1 MKRNLVLAM
10 AMICL
15 AIGVRGQSPK
25 AFKSIDKHARYDDLA
40 TNPTIESLADY
51 LAAPARNETE
61 KVRAIYVWLTSH
73 ISYSD
78 TTVTNNWLGTVENTI
93 QQRAEN
99 VLKNRTAVCEG
110 YANLFV
116 ALCKAAGIRAVVVE
130 GQVKDSDGTV
140 SDVGHAWNAV
150 EIDGQWQLSD
160 PTWGAGY
167 TSPVTHRFIPVYQEQ
182 FFLMTPQQA
191 LTDHLPDDPI
201 WQLLEHPVSEAQFS
215 NALFT
220 LPDITEPGPRFS
232 YRDSINR
239 WLALDSMEQRLDA
252 IRRTLRFNPGNSLA
266 LARLGSYFINEAV
279 IKYDKVDDLVTLAL
293 NEHDLPIDTA
303 FMRKTLRQ
311 AEAFYLQGWTYYQQ
325 VTDPGLRKRADLLLP
340 PEKNAATALYV
351 QGLIEMAVLFRDFKK
366 ATQQA
371 FLYDE
376 SIVDVLLQ
384 QSRKAINW
392 FDQSEAR
399 IDPDL
404 EDQRYLYKLL
414 GLSRIQAY
422 YMRAKIAMQYYA
434 DFNSNMEERNILKN
448 LKALDGVANDL
459 EILKML
465 VSDVDVDDL
474 QDLESAAVAEEVP
487 NLFAALEE
495 ARGMYKTN
503 LLHLQYDAV
512 SKKLNPEN
520 VKRLLDQVPEID
532 QHFIQSAPLE
542 VNVANV
548 GNEYVPKSPVSHNR
562 SLLYAFAATVR
573 YNLIVAQINGAGTTA
588 ALAKQKTALV
598 NGCKEVDRYLD
609 KAIELRN
616 QTPVGPEEK
625 EILLRLKSKNAGLM
639 EEMKKLR

>member
-1 MKRNLVLAM
+1 MKRNLVLAI
-10 AMICL
+10 ALICL
-15 AIGVRGQSPK
+15 AVAVQGQSSK
-25 AFKSIDKHARYDDLA
+25 AFKSIDKHARYDDIT
-40 TNPTIESLADY
+40 TNPTIEELADY
-51 LAAPARNETE
+51 LTAPARNETE
-61 KVRAIYVWLTSH
+61 KVRAIYVWLASH

-78 TTVTNNWLGTVENTI
+78 TTVTNNWLGTVENTVK
-93 QQRAEN
+93 QRAEN

-130 GQVKDSDGTV
+130 GQVKDVDGTV

-160 PTWGAGY
+160 PTWGAGF
-167 TSPVTHRFIPVYQEQ
+167 TSAMTHRFVPVYQES
-182 FFLMTPQQA
+182 FFLMPPEQA

-201 WQLLEHPVSEAQFS
+201 WQLLEHPITEEQFR
-215 NALFT
+215 NAIFT
-220 LPDITEPGPRFS
+220 LPDITGSQPLFS

-239 WLALDSMEQRLDA
+239 WLVLDSIAKRLDA
-252 IRRTLRFNPGNSLA
+252 IRRTLRYNPGNSLA

-279 IKYDKVDDLVTLAL
+279 EKYDKVDDLVTLAL
-293 NEHDLPIDTA
+293 NEHHVPMDTA
-303 FMRKTLRQ
+303 LMRETLQQ
-311 AEAFYLQGWTYYQQ
+311 AEGFYFQGWNYYQQ
-325 VTDPGLRKRADLLLP
+325 VTDPALRRRAEQLLP
-340 PEKNAATALYV
+340 PEKNAATAYYI
-351 QGLIEMAVLFRDFKK
+351 QGLIEMAALYRAFEK
-366 ATQQA
+366 ATQQS

-376 SIVDVLLQ
+376 SIVAQLQ
-384 QSRKAINW
+384 SQSRRAIDW
-392 FDQSEAR
+392 FDQCESR

-404 EDQRYLYKLL
+404 EDQRYLFKLL

-422 YMRAKIAMQYYA
+422 YLRIKMAMQYYS
-434 DFNSNMEERNILKN
+434 DFNSNLEEKNIRKN
-448 LKALDGVANDL
+448 LQSLDDVANDL
-459 EILKML
+459 EVLKML

-487 NLFAALEE
+487 ILYATLEE

-520 VKRLLDQVPEID
+520 VKNLLDQVPGID
-532 QHFIQSAPLE
+532 QHFIHSAPLE

-548 GNEYVPKSPVSHNR
+548 ENEYVLKSPVSHNR

-573 YNLIVAQINGAGTTA
+573 YNLIVAQINSATSNQ
-588 ALAKQKTALV
+588 ALARQKATLI
-598 NGCKEVDRYLD
+598 NGCKEVDGYLD
-609 KAIELRN
+609 KAIELRS
-616 QTPVGPEEK
+616 QTPIAREEK
-625 EILLRLKSKNAGLM
+625 EILLRLKSKNATLM